1 MKRIIFVTGTR
12 ADYGKL
18 KPLMMAV
25 EQSIDFE
32 LHVYVTGMHLLAE
45 YGSTFKEVVKDG
57 YNHIYIAREN
67 MPTYN
72 MSDDLGKSISNFTRY
87 VGEIK
92 PDCIVV
98 HGDRGDALMGSIVG
112 AFNNVHV
119 IHIEGGEVT
128 GTIDE
133 SIRHAITRFAH
144 FHLVANRSAEELL
157 LAMGES
163 PQRIKVIGS
172 PDIDVIIGQSLA
184 TIDEVKESLK
194 IPFDS
199 YAVLLF
205 HPVVTEV
212 GLLQQQVTEL
222 LKACKESGKK
232 FIVIYPNNDHGSH
245 IILESYKQLEGDD
258 SFLFFKSVRF
268 EEFLVVL
275 QHAEFMIG
283 NSSAGVREAPYFG
296 VPTIDIGT
304 RQMGRYTKDDISI
317 THVTCN
323 SKEILQAIVSLPRR
337 YTEHHNWGQGNS
349 AELFM
354 NILGS
359 EEFWQIPL
367 QKQLSYKE

>member
-45 YGSTFKEVVKDG
+45 YGSTFKEIVKDG
-57 YNHIYIAREN
+57 YNRIYIAREN

-245 IILESYKQLEGDD
+245 IILEAYKQLEGDN

-317 THVTCN
+317 THVEYN
-323 SKEILQAIVSLPRR
+323 KKEILQAIVSLPRC
-337 YTEHHNWGQGNS
+337 YTVHHNWGQGNS

-359 EEFWQIPL
+359 EEFWSISL
-367 QKQLSYKE
+367 QKKLSYKG

>member
-1 MKRIIFVTGTR
+1 MKRIIFITGTR

-18 KPLMMAV
+18 KPLMRAV
-25 EQSIDFE
+25 EQSIEFE

-87 VGEIK
+87 VGEIR

-144 FHLVANRSAEELL
+144 FHLVANTSAEELL

-222 LKACKESGKK
+222 VKACKESGKK
-232 FIVIYPNNDHGSH
+232 FIVIYPNNDRGSH
-245 IILESYKQLEGDD
+245 IILEAYKQLEGND

-268 EEFLVVL
+268 EEFLVIL

-317 THVTCN
+317 THVEYN
-323 SKEILQAIVSLPRR
+323 RKEILQAIVSLPRR
-337 YTEHHNWGQGNS
+337 YTVHHNWGQGNS

-354 NILGS
+354 NILGN

>member
-18 KPLMMAV
+18 KPLMRAV

-32 LHVYVTGMHLLAE
+32 LHVYVTGMHLLAQ
-45 YGSTFKEVVKDG
+45 YGSTFKEIVKDG

-87 VGEIK
+87 MGEIK

-144 FHLVANRSAEELL
+144 FHLVANTSAEELL

-212 GLLQQQVTEL
+212 GILQKQVIEL
-222 LKACKESGKK
+222 VKACKESGKK
-232 FIVIYPNNDHGSH
+232 FIVIYPNNDSGSH
-245 IILESYKQLEGDD
+245 IVLDAYKQLAEDE

-304 RQMGRYTKDDISI
+304 RQMGRYSKDDISI
-317 THVTCN
+317 THVECN
-323 SKEILQAIVSLPRR
+323 RKEILQAIVSLPRR
-337 YTEHHNWGQGNS
+337 YTVHHNWGQGNS

>member
-1 MKRIIFVTGTR
+1 MKRIIFITGTR

-18 KPLMMAV
+18 KPLMIAV
-25 EQSIDFE
+25 EESIDFE

-119 IHIEGGEVT
+119 IHVEGGEVT

-133 SIRHAITRFAH
+133 SIRHAITRFDH
-144 FHLVANRSAEELL
+144 FHLVANTSAEELL

-163 PQRIKVIGS
+163 SQRIKVIGS
-172 PDIDVIIGQSLA
+172 PDIDIITGQSLA
-184 TIDEVKESLK
+184 TIDEVKQSLE

-212 GLLQQQVTEL
+212 GLLQEQVTEL
-222 LKACKESGKK
+222 VKACKESGKK
-232 FIVIYPNNDHGSH
+232 FVVIYPNNDSGSH
-245 IILESYKQLEGDD
+245 IILETYKQLETDNF
-258 SFLFFKSVRF
+258 FLFFKSVRF
-268 EEFLVVL
+268 EEFLVLL

-304 RQMGRYTKDDISI
+304 RQMGRYSKDDISI
-317 THVTCN
+317 THVECN
-323 SKEILQAIVSLPRR
+323 SKEILQAIERLPHR
-337 YTEHHNWGQGNS
+337 YTVHHNWGQGNS

-359 EEFWQIPL
+359 EEFWHIPL
-367 QKQLSYKE
+367 QKKLSYKE